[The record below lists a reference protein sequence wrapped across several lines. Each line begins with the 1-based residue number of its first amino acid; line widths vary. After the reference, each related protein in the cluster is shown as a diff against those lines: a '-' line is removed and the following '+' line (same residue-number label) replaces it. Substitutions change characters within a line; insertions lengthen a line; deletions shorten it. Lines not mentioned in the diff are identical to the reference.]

1 MSYEYSKINLIEQY
15 QLKYNYDLEDYYY
28 YDLS

>member
-28 YDLS
+28 DLS